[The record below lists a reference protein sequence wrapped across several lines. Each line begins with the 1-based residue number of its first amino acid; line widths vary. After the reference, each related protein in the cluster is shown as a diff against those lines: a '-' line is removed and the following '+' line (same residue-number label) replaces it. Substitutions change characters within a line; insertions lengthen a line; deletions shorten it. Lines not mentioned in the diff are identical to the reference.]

1 MANEKGSLEKIVQI
15 YNDLNKAE
23 KKVAKYILE
32 NPRDIIHFSITEL
45 AESSGVSETTVF
57 RVCNKLGYKGYQDL
71 KINLAGEIIKPIENI
86 HEEVKEGDDT
96 YLIMQKILKSNIN
109 SLDNTLRLNEPEKIA
124 EASKITLEAKQL
136 MFFGMGGSF
145 SLAEDAHHKFI
156 RLGKTCSATSD
167 SHWQAMLIS
176 LASKNDVVYAFSNSG
191 SNKELLDNIRLAKEN
206 NLKIISITAN
216 AKSPIAKESDI
227 SLIAYGK
234 ESLFRSEAMESRVSA
249 LMIIDWIY
257 VNSAMTSKDEALGNL
272 EKIRKGIASKRL

>member
-1 MANEKGSLEKIVQI
+1 MSNESGSLEKIVQI

-45 AESSGVSETTVF
+45 AEESGVSETTVF

-86 HEEVKEGDDT
+86 HEEVREGDDT
-96 YLIMQKILKSNIN
+96 YLIMQKILKSNIS
-109 SLDNTLRLNEPEKIA
+109 SLDNTLRLNEPEKIM
-124 EASKITLEAKQL
+124 EASKITLNAKQL

-145 SLAEDAHHKFI
+145 PIAEDAHHKFI
-156 RLGKTCSATSD
+156 RLGKICNATSD

-176 LASKNDVVYAFSNSG
+176 LASEDDVVYAFSNSG
-191 SNKELLDNIRLAKEN
+191 SNKELLENIRLAKEN
-206 NLKIISITAN
+206 NLKVISITAN
-216 AKSPIAKESDI
+216 PKSPIAMESDI

-257 VNSAMTSKDEALGNL
+257 VNSAMINKDEALGNL